1 MGLAIASGLTLGAI
15 YALIASGFTL
25 AQVPSGV
32 FNFAQGALVVAGTF
46 LTYYFFTD
54 LGLPFLVVLVLN
66 IGAGVLLGTICEV
79 ATVRPL
85 RWGKAEKGGP
95 AELVTT
101 VGMATLLIGA
111 MGLIWGYNPLSVPFS
126 GPKGVIEL
134 AGVRVDPLQIVL
146 VVVAIVV
153 AVGLHLWFKLTRLGQ
168 SCLAVA
174 EDRDAAMLRGI
185 NVNLVSTGAFA
196 AAGALGVVSGMLIG
210 PITYALPALAHPFA
224 LAGFVALALGG
235 QSSFLGGL
243 FGGTLVGLVATI
255 AARYIGPSYDELA
268 VLALLLVVLTVRPHG
283 LAGAGAVR
291 RV

>member
-32 FNFAQGALVVAGTF
+32 FNFAQGALVVAGAF
-46 LTYYFFTD
+46 LAYYFFTD
-54 LGLPFLVVLVLN
+54 LELPLVLTLLLTTAAGLVL
-66 IGAGVLLGTICEV
+66 GAVCEV
-79 ATVRPL
+79 ATVRSL
-85 RWGKAEKGGP
+85 RWGKAKKGGP

-101 VGMATLLIGA
+101 VGMATLLVGA
-111 MGLIWGYNPLSVPFS
+111 MGLIWGYNPLSVPFH
-126 GPKGVIEL
+126 GPTKVVEI
-134 AGVRVDPLQIVL
+134 AGVRVDPIQIIL
-146 VVVAIVV
+146 VVASVV
-153 AVGLHLWFKLTRLGQ
+153 GAVGLHLWFRLTRLGQ

-196 AAGALGVVSGMLIG
+196 AAGGLAAVSGMLIG
-210 PITYALPALAHPFA
+210 PITYALPTLASPFA

-235 QSSFLGGL
+235 QSNFLGGL
-243 FGGTLVGLVATI
+243 FGGMLVGLVSTF
-255 AARYIGPSYDELA
+255 AARYIGPNYDDIA
-268 VLALLLVVLTVRPHG
+268 VLALLLGVLTVKPQG
-283 LAGAGAVR
+283 LSGVGAVR

>member
-32 FNFAQGALVVAGTF
+32 FNFAQGALVVAGAF
-46 LTYYFFTD
+46 LAYYFFTD
-54 LGLPFLVVLVLN
+54 LELSLPVTFVLTLVAGL
-66 IGAGVLLGTICEV
+66 LLGAACEI
-79 ATVRPL
+79 ATVRSL
-85 RWGKAEKGGP
+85 RWGRVEKGGP

-101 VGMATLLIGA
+101 VGMSTLLVGA
-111 MGLIWGYNPLSVPFS
+111 MGLIWGYNPLSVPFH
-126 GPKGVIEL
+126 GPTKVLTIL
-134 AGVRVDPLQIVL
+134 GVRVDPLQIIL
-146 VVVAIVV
+146 VIVAIAV
-153 AVGLHLWFKLTRLGQ
+153 AVGLHLWFRLTRHGQ

-185 NVNLVSTGAFA
+185 NVKLVSTGAFA
-196 AAGALGVVSGMLIG
+196 AAGGLAAISGLLIG
-210 PITYALPALAHPFA
+210 PITYALPTLASPFA

-243 FGGTLVGLVATI
+243 FGGMLVGLVSTF
-255 AARYIGPSYDELA
+255 AARYVGPNYDDIA
-268 VLALLLVVLTVRPHG
+268 VLALLLVILTVRPQG
-283 LAGAGAVR
+283 ISGAGTLR

>member
-1 MGLAIASGLTLGAI
+1 MGLAIAAGLTLGAI

-32 FNFAQGALVVAGTF
+32 FNFAHGALVVAGAY
-46 LTYYFFTD
+46 LTYYFFTSLHAPFVLVVVLNAGVG
-54 LGLPFLVVLVLN
+54 LGL
-66 IGAGVLLGTICEV
+66 GAVCEI
-79 ATVRPL
+79 ATVRSL
-85 RWGKAEKGGP
+85 RWGKAKKGGP

-101 VGMATLLIGA
+101 VGMATLLVGVI
-111 MGLIWGYNPLSVPFS
+111 GLIWGYNPLSVPFH
-126 GPKGVIEL
+126 GPNNVVKVFGVP
-134 AGVRVDPLQIVL
+134 VDPIQIIL
-146 VVVAIVV
+146 VIVAVVV

-174 EDRDAAMLRGI
+174 EDRDTAMLRGI

-196 AAGALGVVSGMLIG
+196 AAGALAALSGMLIG
-210 PITYALPALAHPFA
+210 PITYAIPTLANPFA

-243 FGGTLVGLVATI
+243 FGGMLVGLTSTLAG
-255 AARYIGPSYDELA
+255 RYLNPNYGDIA
-268 VLALLLVVLTVRPHG
+268 VLALLLLVLTLKPQG
-283 LAGAGAVR
+283 LSGVGSVR